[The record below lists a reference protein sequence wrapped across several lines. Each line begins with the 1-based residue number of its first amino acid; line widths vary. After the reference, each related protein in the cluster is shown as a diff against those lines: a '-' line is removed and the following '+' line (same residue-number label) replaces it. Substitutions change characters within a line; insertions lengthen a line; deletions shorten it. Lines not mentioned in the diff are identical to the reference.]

1 MICSALVENVKRFK
15 TNLLAAG
22 LLFPDLFK
30 ISAFCIRQQGSAASV
45 FQQGRCAIPDT

>member
-1 MICSALVENVKRFK
+1 MICSALVENVKHFK

-30 ISAFCIRQQGSAASV
+30 ISAFCICQQSKEASV
-45 FQQGRCAIPDT
+45 FQ